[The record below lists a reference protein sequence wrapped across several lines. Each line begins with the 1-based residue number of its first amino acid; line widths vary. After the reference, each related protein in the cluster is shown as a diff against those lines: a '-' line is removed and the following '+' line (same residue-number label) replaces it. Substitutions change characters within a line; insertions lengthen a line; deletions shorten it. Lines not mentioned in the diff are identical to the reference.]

1 MLSKQVII
9 DKWIE
14 EYDIDIWD
22 AYEMYEELYGVDEDD
37 AQDY

>member
-1 MLSKQVII
+1 MLAKQFII

-22 AYEMYEELYGVDEDD
+22 AYELYDDLFGDDEDD